1 MSLILNIETA
11 TWVCSVAV
19 AKDGELLCI
28 NESNSKNSHAEVL
41 TTFIDEAIKTIG
53 IALTDLDAI
62 AVSEGPGSYT
72 GLRIGVAA
80 AKGLCFA
87 LDKPLIGVSTLGAM
101 AVGMVYSLSSHEK
114 TNFLYCPMIDARRM
128 EVYSAIF
135 NKDGEEVRETK
146 AEIIEGNSFQEFF
159 ENNKVIFA
167 GDGALK
173 CKSLLNKNQNAVFLN
188 DFQASA
194 KYMVEISEKRFLQH
208 HFENIAYFEPYYLKD
223 FIAGKPRVKGL
234 R

>member
-1 MSLILNIETA
+1 
-11 TWVCSVAV
+11 
-19 AKDGELLCI
+19 
-28 NESNSKNSHAEVL
+28 
-41 TTFIDEAIKTIG
+41 
-53 IALTDLDAI
+53 
-62 AVSEGPGSYT
+62 
-72 GLRIGVAA
+72 
-80 AKGLCFA
+80 LCFA

>member
-1 MSLILNIETA
+1 LSLIINIETA
-11 TWVCSVAV
+11 TGVCSVAV

-41 TTFIDEAIKTIG
+41 TNFIDEAIRTGG
-53 IALTDLDAI
+53 ISLTDIDAI

-101 AVGMVYSLSSHEK
+101 AVGMVNAFPSHER

-135 NKDGEEVRETK
+135 NKDGEEVRETR
-146 AEIIEGNSFQEFF
+146 AEIIEENSFQEFLG
-159 ENNKVIFA
+159 NYKVIFA
-167 GDGALK
+167 GDGAL
-173 CKSLLNKNQNAVFLN
+173 
-188 DFQASA
+188 
-194 KYMVEISEKRFLQH
+194 
-208 HFENIAYFEPYYLKD
+208 
-223 FIAGKPRVKGL
+223 
-234 R
+234 